1 MALPNFW
8 DTIRNTFFGN
18 QFDGNNQPLGWD
30 LIDKITGSNAGSSG
44 FKWFNEQLTNPL
56 DITGANAAQKQYEY
70 QLALNKDAQ
79 AFNSAEAQTQR
90 EWEERMSNTAIQRQM
105 ADLKAA
111 GLNPW
116 LALNG
121 GSAQGASTGSGSSAA
136 SSSGSAS
143 MANNKLLVAAGVIAT
158 ALRIFLTKGK

>member
-1 MALPNFW
+1 MGFP
-8 DTIRNTFFGN
+8 TIGDIVGYFTGN
-18 QFDGNNQPLGWD
+18 KNLGGSDQPLGWD
-30 LIDKITGSNAGSSG
+30 LIDRITGSNSGTSG
-44 FKWFNEQLTNPL
+44 FKWLTEQFTNPL

-70 QLALNKDAQ
+70 QLALNKDTQ
-79 AFNSAEAQTQR
+79 AYNSAEAQRQR
-90 EWEERMSNTAIQRQM
+90 EWEEQMSNTAIQRQM